1 MRVTKP
7 RFNHK
12 QEFVWLV
19 PRRLGSGNMVQP
31 GDIIPLGAY
40 RLFLLKVW
48 FNNNQ
53 IGPRNHPWTARRLE
67 VQKARSEGRRV
78 PTNPVRNPDKTPAK
92 PAPKAATEE
101 KKPSYPRKK
110 RTRKT

>member
-19 PRRLGSGNMVQP
+19 PRQLGSGKTVKP
-31 GDIIPLGAY
+31 GDVIALGTY

-48 FNNNQ
+48 FDGNK

-67 VQKARSEGRRV
+67 VQKARSEGRKI
-78 PTNPVRNPDKTPAK
+78 PTNPVRNPDKK
-92 PAPKAATEE
+92 PAPKKAVEE

>member
-19 PRRLGSGNMVQP
+19 PRRLGSGKMVNP
-31 GDIIPLGAY
+31 GDVIALGTY
-40 RLFLLKVW
+40 RLFVLKVW

-78 PTNPVRNPDKTPAK
+78 LTNPVRNPDRK
-92 PAPKAATEE
+92 PAPKKETEE